1 MTDDIDSLFLDDD
14 PTRRV
19 RGALAPVLMVGGA
32 KGGVGSTTVAVVA
45 AEMARVSGGVERVVL
60 VDADPSAS
68 HVASYLR
75 ARTTGADPVPTIL
88 TGALRKDYRRALATP
103 DQINVHH
110 ASGIPDVSVAT
121 VLAPPASQYDPVAVS
136 ANSYA
141 QVLKVLRPSVDLVIV
156 DVGTMRPKAPT
167 VLQETFVHPT
177 LRSGAWL
184 LLVTNTSKPAVQGAL
199 ETTRDLTSSGV
210 VNAER
215 VFTLVNARRAAM
227 DDPKVDAVSERLGQF
242 STPLGVVDYDE
253 KNIGDLMEAGHVPAS
268 HQPLI
273 APIAEALHVITGR
286 PNFAELAS
294 GRRKPGDRPDAPAKK
309 RLLSIPG
316 LSR

>member
-19 RGALAPVLMVGGA
+19 RGALAPVLMVGGS
-32 KGGVGSTTVAVVA
+32 KGGVGATTVAVVA

-60 VDADPSAS
+60 VDADPVSS
-68 HVASYLR
+68 HVATYLR
-75 ARTTGADPVPTIL
+75 ARTTGPDPVPTIL

-103 DQINVHH
+103 DQINSGH

-121 VLAPPASQYDPVAVS
+121 VLAPPPAQYDPVAVT

-141 QVLKVLRPSVDLVIV
+141 QVLRELRPAVDLIIV
-156 DVGTMRPKAPT
+156 DIGTLKPNAPT
-167 VLQETFVHPT
+167 TLQETFVYPA

-184 LLVTNTSKPAVQGAL
+184 MMVTNTSKPAVQGAL
-199 ETTRDLTSSGV
+199 EATRDLSAAGV
-210 VNAER
+210 VNQER
-215 VFTLVNARRAAM
+215 TFTLINARRAVM
-227 DDPKVDAVSERLGQF
+227 DDSKSDAIASRLGQF
-242 STPLGVVDYDE
+242 STSLGVVDYDE

-273 APIAEALHVITGR
+273 APVAEALHVITGR
-286 PNFAELAS
+286 PSFAELAS

-309 RLLSIPG
+309 RLLPIPG